1 MAATAPRRQ
10 YDWIT
15 FLSDYGLDDNFVGVC
30 HGVIA
35 RTAPVARVID
45 ITHTI
50 EPQDVRQGA
59 LVLAQSI
66 PFMPDAVHLA
76 VVDPGVG
83 TRRRSIAI
91 DAGTSVFVGPDNGLL
106 VWAAEASG
114 GIRRVHELTNPAYL
128 LPRVSHTFHG
138 RDVFAPVAGHIAGG
152 VDLAELGPAIDPDTI
167 DRLTASESYVE
178 DNRIHGEVVLVDH
191 FDNLQLNIR
200 RTQLESLGV
209 AVGDRVDVRIAGRR
223 LRMPFAETFADVPT
237 GRSVLCEDSFRQLAV
252 SVNQGRA
259 AELLGANAGDPVIV
273 GPVDH

>member
-1 MAATAPRRQ
+1 MAGFT
-10 YDWIT
+10 WIT

-35 RTAPVARVID
+35 RTAPQARVID

-50 EPQDVRQGA
+50 EPQDMRQGA

-66 PFMPDAVHLA
+66 AFMPDAVHLA

-91 DAGTSVFVGPDNGLL
+91 DAGPSVFVGPDNGLL
-106 VWAAEASG
+106 IWAAEAVG
-114 GIRRVHELTNPAYL
+114 GIRRVHELTNPRYL

-138 RDVFAPVAGHIAGG
+138 RDVFAPVAAHIASGT
-152 VDLAELGPAIDPDTI
+152 DLSVLGPELDPANL
-167 DRLTASESYVE
+167 DRLSASESYVE

-191 FDNLQLNIR
+191 FDNLQLNIKR
-200 RTQLESLGV
+200 SQLEDLGV
-209 AVGDRVDVRIAGRR
+209 LIGDRVDVRIAGRR
-223 LRMPFAETFADVPT
+223 HRMPFAETFADVAA

-259 AELLGANAGDPVIV
+259 AELLGVHAGDPVVV
-273 GPVDH
+273 GPVDG

>member
-1 MAATAPRRQ
+1 MAGFT
-10 YDWIT
+10 WIT

-35 RTAPVARVID
+35 RTAPQARVID

-50 EPQDVRQGA
+50 EPQDMRQGA

-66 PFMPDAVHLA
+66 AFMPDAVHLA

-91 DAGTSVFVGPDNGLL
+91 DAGPSVFVGPDNGLL
-106 VWAAEASG
+106 IWAAEAVG
-114 GIRRVHELTNPAYL
+114 GIRRVHELTNPRYL

-138 RDVFAPVAGHIAGG
+138 RDVFAPVAAHIASGT
-152 VDLAELGPAIDPDTI
+152 DLSVLGPELDPANL
-167 DRLTASESYVE
+167 DRLSASESYVE

-191 FDNLQLNIR
+191 FDNLQLNIKR
-200 RTQLESLGV
+200 SQLERLGV
-209 AVGDRVDVRIAGRR
+209 SIGDRVDVRIAGRR
-223 LRMPFAETFADVPT
+223 HRMPFAETFADVAS

-259 AELLGANAGDPVIV
+259 AQLLGAHAGDPVIV
-273 GPVDH
+273 GPVDD

>member
-1 MAATAPRRQ
+1 MAARAPRRVHQ
-10 YDWIT
+10 WIT

-35 RTAPVARVID
+35 RTAPAARVID

-66 PFMPDAVHLA
+66 PFMPEAVHLA

-83 TRRRSIAI
+83 TRRRPIAI
-91 DAGTSVFVGPDNGLL
+91 DAGANLFVGPDNGLL
-106 VWAAEASG
+106 VWAAEAAG
-114 GIRRVHELTNPAYL
+114 GIRRVHELANPAHL
-128 LPRVSHTFHG
+128 LPHVSHTFHG
-138 RDVFAPVAGHIAGG
+138 RDVFAPVAAHLAAGL
-152 VDLAELGPAIDPDTI
+152 DPAELGPEVDPGTL

-191 FDNLQLNIR
+191 FDNLQLNIKR
-200 RTQLESLGV
+200 SQLERLGV
-209 AVGDRVDVRIAGRR
+209 VVGDRVDVRIAGRR
-223 LRMPFAETFADVPT
+223 HRMPFAETFADVAT

-252 SVNQGRA
+252 SVNRGRA
-259 AELLGANAGDPVIV
+259 AELLGAHAGDPVIV
-273 GPVDH
+273 GPVDD